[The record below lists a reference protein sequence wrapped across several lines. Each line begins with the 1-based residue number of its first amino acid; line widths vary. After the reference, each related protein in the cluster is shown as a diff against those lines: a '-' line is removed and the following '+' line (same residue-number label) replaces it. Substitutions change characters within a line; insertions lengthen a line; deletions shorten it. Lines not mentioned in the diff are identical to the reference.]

1 MLKLLAATGSSAVVA
16 LGAAAAVAAAPPGK
30 SPDVQKIGFTI
41 LPGDRI
47 TEANVA
53 LAPGV
58 PVRMT
63 VTNYTREFHTFTIP
77 ALHISRL
84 ILPADGHSA
93 RTTTFTLTLDTW
105 GPVAWRCIIC
115 PSGEH
120 GRKRTMGGTFYVII
134 DRSTVT

>member
-1 MLKLLAATGSSAVVA
+1 MLPKVLTLVGASLVSMLALATQAGD
-16 LGAAAAVAAAPPGK
+16 AAANRGR
-30 SPDVQKIGFTI
+30 VQNIQLTI
-41 LPGDRI
+41 LAGDR
-47 TEANVA
+47 TVEPNVA
-53 LAPGV
+53 LAPNL
-58 PVRMT
+58 PIRLT
-63 VTNYTREFHTFTIP
+63 ILNATREFHTFTIP
-77 ALHISRL
+77 SLHISRL
-84 ILPADGHSA
+84 ILPADGHGA

>member
-1 MLKLLAATGSSAVVA
+1 MLTRVLTMVAASLVSLLALATQPGH
-16 LGAAAAVAAAPPGK
+16 AAANG
-30 SPDVQKIGFTI
+30 DRMQIIQLTI
-41 LPGDRI
+41 LAGDRAV
-47 TEANVA
+47 EPNVA
-53 LAPGV
+53 LAPNL
-58 PVRMT
+58 PVRLT
-63 VTNYTREFHTFTIP
+63 IINATREFHTFTIP